1 MSTCATAT
9 ASPWA
14 GRAAAVTWRNARG
27 PKGRTSMVKKAD
39 KDVIVGLDIGTSKVL
54 ALVGEITADG
64 SIEVIGM
71 GSQPSRGLKKG
82 VVVNI
87 ESTVQS
93 IQRAVEEAELMADCE
108 INAVYAGIAGSH
120 VRSLN
125 SHGVVAIRDREVTYG
140 DVEHVIDAAK
150 AVAIPADQRI
160 LHVLPQEFLIDG
172 QEGIRDPIGM
182 SGVRLEA
189 KVHIV
194 TGADSAAQN
203 IVKCVQRCG
212 LVVED
217 VVLEQLASSF
227 AVLTDDEKELGVCLV
242 DVGGGTTDIAVFSGG
257 AIRHTAV
264 IPIAGDQ
271 VTNDIAVSMRT
282 PTQYAEDIKIKY
294 ACALSQLA
302 NPDETIEVPS
312 VGDRPPRRLARQTL
326 AEIVEPRY
334 EELFGLVRDELRRA
348 GLEESV
354 ATGVV
359 LTGGSAKME
368 GAVELAEEVFHMP
381 VRLGVPQYV
390 SGLVDVVSNPIHAT
404 GVGLLLYAK
413 SNMDLTRTDVPLL
426 SGGMKSIFERMK
438 AWFQGNF

>member
-1 MSTCATAT
+1 MAKRSD
-9 ASPWA
+9 
-14 GRAAAVTWRNARG
+14 RNLL
-27 PKGRTSMVKKAD
+27 
-39 KDVIVGLDIGTSKVL
+39 VGLDIGTSKVV
-54 ALVGEITADG
+54 AIVGEVKADG
-64 SIEVIGM
+64 ALEIIGI
-71 GSQPSRGLKKG
+71 GSHPSRGLKKG

-93 IQRAVEEAELMADCE
+93 IQRAVEEAELMAGCE
-108 INAVYAGIAGSH
+108 IHSVYAGIAGSH

-125 SHGVVAIRDREVTYG
+125 SHGIVAIKDKEVVQG
-140 DVEHVIDAAK
+140 DVERVIDAAK
-150 AVAIPADQRI
+150 AVAIPADQKI
-160 LHVLPQEFLIDG
+160 LHVLPQEYIIDS

-212 LVVED
+212 LVVD
-217 VVLEQLASSF
+217 DIVLEQLASSY
-227 AVLTDDEKELGVCLV
+227 AVLTEDEKDLGVCVV
-242 DVGGGTTDIAVFSGG
+242 DIGGGTTDIAVFGGG

-271 VTNDIAVSMRT
+271 ITNDIAVSMRT

-334 EELFGLVRDELRRA
+334 EELFGLIRDELRRA
-348 GLEESV
+348 GLEEQV
-354 ATGVV
+354 ATGIV

-368 GAVELAEEVFHMP
+368 GAIELAEEVFHMP

-390 SGLVDVVSNPIHAT
+390 TGLSEVVSNPIHAT

-413 SNMDLTRTDVPLL
+413 SNLEGQRTDAPLL
-426 SGGMKSIFERMK
+426 AGGMKSLLERMK

>member
-1 MSTCATAT
+1 MPKHSD
-9 ASPWA
+9 
-14 GRAAAVTWRNARG
+14 RNL
-27 PKGRTSMVKKAD
+27 
-39 KDVIVGLDIGTSKVL
+39 VIGLDIGTSKVV
-54 ALVGEITADG
+54 ALVGEAGTDG
-64 SIEVIGM
+64 AIEVLGI

-93 IQRAVEEAELMADCE
+93 IQRAVEEAELMAGCE
-108 INAVYAGIAGSH
+108 IHSVYAGIAGNH

-125 SHGVVAIRDREVTYG
+125 SHGVVAIRDREVTHG

-150 AVAIPADQRI
+150 AVAIPADQKI
-160 LHVLPQEFLIDG
+160 LHVLPQEFIIDG

-194 TGADSAAQN
+194 TGAESAAQN
-203 IVKCVQRCG
+203 IEKCIQRCG
-212 LVVED
+212 LEVD
-217 VVLEQLASSF
+217 DIVLEQLASSF
-227 AVLTDDEKELGVCLV
+227 AVLTEDEKELGVCLI
-242 DVGGGTTDIAVFSGG
+242 DVGGGTTDIAVFSAG
-257 AIRHTAV
+257 AIQHTAV

-282 PTQYAEDIKIKY
+282 PTQHAEDIKVRY

-312 VGDRPPRRLARQTL
+312 VGERPARRLARQTL

-334 EELFGLVRDELRRA
+334 EELFSLVREELRRS
-348 GLEESV
+348 GFEETI
-354 ATGVV
+354 AAGVV

-368 GAVELAEEVFHMP
+368 GAIELAEEVFHMP
-381 VRLGVPQYV
+381 VRLGLPQQV
-390 SGLVDVVSNPIHAT
+390 QGLADVVRNPIFST
-404 GVGLLLYAK
+404 GVGLLLYGRDNALPARHRRPLGSAK
-413 SNMDLTRTDVPLL
+413 TVLD
-426 SGGMKSIFERMK
+426 RMR

>member
-1 MSTCATAT
+1 MLKRTD
-9 ASPWA
+9 
-14 GRAAAVTWRNARG
+14 RNL
-27 PKGRTSMVKKAD
+27 
-39 KDVIVGLDIGTSKVL
+39 IVGLDIGTSKVV
-54 ALVGEITADG
+54 AIVGELRADG
-64 SIEVIGM
+64 VMEIIGL
-71 GSQPSRGLKKG
+71 GSHPSRGLKKG

-93 IQRAVEEAELMADCE
+93 IQRAVEEAELMAGCE
-108 INAVYAGIAGSH
+108 IHSVYAGIAGSH

-125 SHGVVAIRDREVTYG
+125 SHGIVAIKDKEVNQG
-140 DVEHVIDAAK
+140 DVERVIDAAK
-150 AVAIPADQRI
+150 AVAIPADQKI
-160 LHVLPQEFLIDG
+160 LHVLPQEYIIDS

-203 IVKCVQRCG
+203 IVKCIQRCG
-212 LVVED
+212 LAVD
-217 VVLEQLASSF
+217 DIVLEQLASSY
-227 AVLTDDEKELGVCLV
+227 AVLTDDEKDLGVCIV
-242 DVGGGTTDIAVFSGG
+242 DIGGGTTDIAVFGGG

-282 PTQYAEDIKIKY
+282 PTQYAEDIKKKY

-334 EELFGLVRDELRRA
+334 EELFSLIRDELRRS
-348 GLEESV
+348 GFEESV
-354 ATGVV
+354 AAGIV

-368 GAVELAEEVFHMP
+368 GAIELAEEVFHMP

-413 SNMDLTRTDVPLL
+413 NNFAVSHADKPLL
-426 SGGMKSIFERMK
+426 AGGMKDIFERMK

>member
-1 MSTCATAT
+1 MKKLD
-9 ASPWA
+9 
-14 GRAAAVTWRNARG
+14 RNL
-27 PKGRTSMVKKAD
+27 
-39 KDVIVGLDIGTSKVL
+39 VIGLDIGTSKVV
-54 ALVGEITADG
+54 ALVGEVSSDA
-64 SIEVIGM
+64 IEVLGI

-93 IQRAVEEAELMADCE
+93 IQRAVEEAELMAGCE
-108 INAVYAGIAGSH
+108 IHSVYAGIAGSH

-125 SHGVVAIRDREVTYG
+125 SHGVVAIRDREVTHG

-150 AVAIPADQRI
+150 AVAIPADQKI
-160 LHVLPQEFLIDG
+160 LHVLPQEFIIDG

-203 IVKCVQRCG
+203 IEKCIQRCG
-212 LVVED
+212 LEVED
-217 VVLEQLASSF
+217 IVLEQLASSF
-227 AVLTDDEKELGVCLV
+227 AVLTEDEKELGVCLI
-242 DVGGGTTDIAVFSGG
+242 DVGGGTTDIAVFSAG

-282 PTQYAEDIKIKY
+282 PTQHAEDIKVRY

-312 VGDRPPRRLARQTL
+312 VGERPARRLARQTL
-326 AEIVEPRY
+326 AEVIEPRY
-334 EELFGLVRDELRRA
+334 EELFGLVREELRRS
-348 GLEESV
+348 GLEEQI
-354 ATGVV
+354 AAGIV

-368 GAVELAEEVFHMP
+368 GAIELAEEVFHMP
-381 VRLGVPQYV
+381 VRLGVPQQV
-390 SGLVDVVSNPIHAT
+390 EGLSDVVRNPIFST
-404 GVGLLLYAK
+404 GVGLLLYGRENTLPTRQRRPLGNAK
-413 SNMDLTRTDVPLL
+413 TMLDRMRT
-426 SGGMKSIFERMK
+426 
-438 AWFQGNF
+438 WFQGNF

>member
-1 MSTCATAT
+1 MAKRSD
-9 ASPWA
+9 
-14 GRAAAVTWRNARG
+14 RNLL
-27 PKGRTSMVKKAD
+27 
-39 KDVIVGLDIGTSKVL
+39 VGLDIGTSKVV
-54 ALVGEITADG
+54 AIVGEIKPDG
-64 SIEVIGM
+64 ALEIIGI
-71 GSQPSRGLKKG
+71 GSHPSRGLKKG

-93 IQRAVEEAELMADCE
+93 IQRAVEEAELMAGCE
-108 INAVYAGIAGSH
+108 IHSVYAGIAGSH

-125 SHGVVAIRDREVTYG
+125 SHGIVAIKDKEVVQG
-140 DVEHVIDAAK
+140 DVERVIDAAK
-150 AVAIPADQRI
+150 AVAIPADQKI
-160 LHVLPQEFLIDG
+160 LHVLPQEYIIDS

-212 LVVED
+212 LSVD
-217 VVLEQLASSF
+217 DIVLEQLASSY
-227 AVLTDDEKELGVCLV
+227 AVLTEDEKDLGVCMV
-242 DVGGGTTDIAVFSGG
+242 DIGGGTTDIAVFGGG

-271 VTNDIAVSMRT
+271 ITNDIAVSMRT

-334 EELFGLVRDELRRA
+334 EELFGLIRDELRRA
-348 GLEESV
+348 GLEEQV
-354 ATGVV
+354 ATGIV

-368 GAVELAEEVFHMP
+368 GAIELAEEVFHMP

-390 SGLVDVVSNPIHAT
+390 SGLAEVVSNPIHAT

-413 SNMDLTRTDVPLL
+413 SELDAHRTEAPLL
-426 SGGMKSIFERMK
+426 AGGVKNLLERMK